1 MLKVRIDYINIRIP
15 IFRLS
20 RGAPKCRQR
29 YPIADNTSVG
39 SVVVTQNYLDVG
51 LVAGVFHGKPT
62 KILARY
68 SGHDPVT
75 GEIPKY
81 GGIDSVSWYD
91 TGVHMSVEDWV
102 KLSSKTDA
110 NGFYEYWRTR
120 LCMKG

>member
-1 MLKVRIDYINIRIP
+1 MKVRIDYINIRIP

-20 RGAPKCRQR
+20 RGVPKCSQR
-29 YPIADNTSVG
+29 YPIADMVSVG
-39 SVVVTQNYLDVG
+39 SVVMTKDCLDIG
-51 LVAGVFHGKPT
+51 LVADVFEGRPK

-68 SGHDPVT
+68 SGCNLLT
-75 GEIPKY
+75 GGMPQY
-81 GGIDSVSWYD
+81 GGIYAVTWYD